1 MSILIIC
8 NDHEYLFN
16 FSIEAEPND
25 DQLSDQT
32 YEEVENV
39 SYQSVEWR
47 NYDVDMQSAENESI
61 HLHEVQEQHYE
72 NESDSR
78 CYEDLSSLNRAPNEY
93 VIIERNLEERSKS
106 ESDQETE

>member
-1 MSILIIC
+1 MSILIAW
-8 NDHEYLFN
+8 NDHEFLFN
-16 FSIEAEPND
+16 FSTEAEPND

-47 NYDVDMQSAENESI
+47 NYDVDMQSSENESI

-72 NESDSR
+72 M
-78 CYEDLSSLNRAPNEY
+78 
-93 VIIERNLEERSKS
+93 NLICGVTRISHR
-106 ESDQETE
+106 